1 MDFCAFSTCHN
12 YLNIGLWLKVNME
25 QFNALKPTSQRY
37 PVALKEAIPAS
48 PSGPIPS
55 LCSSSFMPHAHIS
68 ILAVEKFSLGGKEG
82 KHLFQL
88 LMDLHWNQE
97 QELPQS

>member
-1 MDFCAFSTCHN
+1 M
-12 YLNIGLWLKVNME
+12 
-25 QFNALKPTSQRY
+25 AL
-37 PVALKEAIPAS
+37 EGAIPAS
-48 PSGPIPS
+48 LSGPIPS

-82 KHLFQL
+82 KHHLFQL